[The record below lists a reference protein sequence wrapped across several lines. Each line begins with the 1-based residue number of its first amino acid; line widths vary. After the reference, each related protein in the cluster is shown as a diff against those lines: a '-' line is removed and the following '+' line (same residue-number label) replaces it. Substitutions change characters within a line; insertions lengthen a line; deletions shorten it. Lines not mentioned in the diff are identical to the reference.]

1 MLFGFFSKMKNT
13 IYRKVR
19 RNESGLYSS
28 VLFPIMFAFI
38 LTFVG
43 SRIIS
48 IVDPSLHLFSVD
60 DGVRVHHYT
69 YGIFI
74 LAVSGYL
81 ALTLNG
87 PKATF
92 LIALLHGFGLGLAFD
107 ELGMWLKLRD
117 DDIARWSY
125 DGFNIIIGLSLLILT
140 FKPGIKRIK
149 HVFSSIDGGVD

>member
-1 MLFGFFSKMKNT
+1 MKT
-13 IYRKVR
+13 VVYRKVR
-19 RNESGLYSS
+19 RNESGLYAS

-43 SRIIS
+43 ARIIS
-48 IVDPSLHLFSVD
+48 SISPGFYLFEIEN
-60 DGVRVHHYT
+60 GIRVHHYT

-74 LAVSGYL
+74 LAISGYL
-81 ALTLNG
+81 ALVLNT

-107 ELGMWLKLRD
+107 ELGMWLKLQD

-125 DGFNIIIGLSLLILT
+125 DGVNIIIGLSLLILT
-140 FKPGIKRIK
+140 FKPGIKRVK
-149 HVFSSIDGGVD
+149 NVFASIDKRLD

>member
-1 MLFGFFSKMKNT
+1 MRRV

-48 IVDPSLHLFSVD
+48 IVAPSFHLFEVEN
-60 DGVRVHHYT
+60 GIRVHHYT

-81 ALTLNG
+81 ALVLNSA
-87 PKATF
+87 KATF

-140 FKPGIKRIK
+140 FKPGIKRIM
-149 HVFSSIDGGVD
+149 HVFSNMDDDLD